1 MKHTF
6 NGVVDIL
13 TQEGDIG
20 KAVRFVQ
27 DVCRDMIDG
36 KFDLNMFVISK
47 TLREYYKDPESIAH
61 KVLAMRMADRD
72 PGNKPASN
80 ERIPYVYIKIDEK
93 PGVEYLQG
101 DRIEH
106 INYVRE
112 QKCKVDFETYITNQI
127 MKPVSQILELD
138 IENIPGYP
146 HIHNPEYFLNLENH
160 YYNKFDGDLKK
171 TAKKVSALR
180 QELVQK
186 MVFQPLIDY
195 CRQKQNRM
203 RTLESWLA
211 ANTNITGNPIN
222 DTGGNNT
229 IASNTTTR
237 NTNDINHTNNTNT
250 NENGLRVE
258 IINPSITKDEK
269 QRSKKQITA
278 TVKKY
283 KQNSLEKFL
292 TSSN

>member
-1 MKHTF
+1 
-6 NGVVDIL
+6 
-13 TQEGDIG
+13 
-20 KAVRFVQ
+20 
-27 DVCRDMIDG
+27 MIDG
-36 KFDLNMFVISK
+36 RFDLNMFVISK

-160 YYNKFDGDLKK
+160 YYNKFEGDLKK
-171 TAKKVSALR
+171 TAKKISALR

-186 MVFQPLIDY
+186 IVFEPLIIY
-195 CRQKQNRM
+195 CRQKASGTM
-203 RTLESWLA
+203 TLESWLSQ
-211 ANTNITGNPIN
+211 NLVP
-222 DTGGNNT
+222 T
-229 IASNTTTR
+229 ISYSNTSDSEL
-237 NTNDINHTNNTNT
+237 NTVVIPKKNQR
-250 NENGLRVE
+250 GKSQVE
-258 IINPSITKDEK
+258 
-269 QRSKKQITA
+269 A
-278 TVKKY
+278 TVRKY
-283 KQNSLEKFL
+283 RQNTLESFL
-292 TSSN
+292 VS

>member
-1 MKHTF
+1 
-6 NGVVDIL
+6 
-13 TQEGDIG
+13 
-20 KAVRFVQ
+20 
-27 DVCRDMIDG
+27 
-36 KFDLNMFVISK
+36 
-47 TLREYYKDPESIAH
+47 
-61 KVLAMRMADRD
+61 MADRD

-146 HIHNPEYFLNLENH
+146 HIHNPAYFLNQENH
-160 YYNKFDGDLKK
+160 YYNKFEGDLKK

-195 CRQKQNRM
+195 CRQKQSGM
-203 RTLESWLA
+203 RTLENWLA
-211 ANTNITGNPIN
+211 ANIT
-222 DTGGNNT
+222 
-229 IASNTTTR
+229 SNTATT
-237 NTNDINHTNNTNT
+237 DIQYQNLGIKETT
-250 NENGLRVE
+250 G
-258 IINPSITKDEK
+258 NPSITKDDK
-269 QRSKKQITA
+269 PQGKVNNVNA

-292 TSSN
+292 ASAINN